1 MKLLTILILVGLIPF
16 FAKSQNCFYQIDFQ
30 EAFDGDTVSFFIDGM
45 PLFENQILTTLKH
58 RGRTD
63 LKILPI
69 NNGKDYIVGLV
80 PIIRNFYQIKYS
92 IKLKSDKISIKMVL
106 KGLTYHKNI
115 DLLEGNYIGIS
126 TYDIDGDW
134 DKKGLFIAQQ
144 FYPFAYD

>member
-30 EAFDGDTVSFFIDGM
+30 EAFLGDTVSFFIDGM

-63 LKILPI
+63 LKILLI
-69 NNGKDYIVGLV
+69 NNGE
-80 PIIRNFYQIKYS
+80 N
-92 IKLKSDKISIKMVL
+92 
-106 KGLTYHKNI
+106 
-115 DLLEGNYIGIS
+115 NYIGIS
-126 TYDIDGDW
+126 TFDINGEW
-134 DKKGLFIAQQ
+134 DKKGLFIEQQ